1 MHRNNAVLSKH
12 QMRNLFSRAQAVILF
27 CLLSLTGE
35 GQISYLL
42 YMNFE
47 KTTFEAYKTQLH
59 GNMTRLGQLL
69 YFTSQTTKISRYVLL
84 SNFCMLSAIVLLGWR
99 CEK

>member
-1 MHRNNAVLSKH
+1 MHRNNAV
-12 QMRNLFSRAQAVILF
+12 FSRAQAVILF

-47 KTTFEAYKTQLH
+47 KTTFEAYKTPLH
-59 GNMTRLGQLL
+59 G
-69 YFTSQTTKISRYVLL
+69 I
-84 SNFCMLSAIVLLGWR
+84 
-99 CEK
+99 

>member
-1 MHRNNAVLSKH
+1 MTMHRNNAVLSKH
-12 QMRNLFSRAQAVILF
+12 QMRNLLSRAQAVILF

-47 KTTFEAYKTQLH
+47 KTTFEAYKPHCMEYDQAWTAALFH
-59 GNMTRLGQLL
+59 
-69 YFTSQTTKISRYVLL
+69 L
-84 SNFCMLSAIVLLGWR
+84 SNNEDFKVCFV
-99 CEK
+99 E

>member
-12 QMRNLFSRAQAVILF
+12 QMRNLFSRAQAVLLF

-47 KTTFEAYKTQLH
+47 KTTFEAYKTPLH
-59 GNMTRLGQLL
+59 G
-69 YFTSQTTKISRYVLL
+69 I
-84 SNFCMLSAIVLLGWR
+84 
-99 CEK
+99 